1 MTHPTSQLTVLD
13 ARFAV
18 CRLAGD
24 APLPAWFALDA
35 PFAAAVRRGEELSL
49 VVPQDAVPGGDA
61 SGARVERGWAAF
73 EVAGPMAFELT
84 GVLAGIA
91 APLASAGVPV
101 FALAT
106 YDTDVV
112 LVPGARLDDAVAALR
127 AAGHTVD

>member
-1 MTHPTSQLTVLD
+1 LTHPTSRLSVLD
-13 ARFAV
+13 GRWAV
-18 CRLAGD
+18 CRLPGD

-35 PFAAAVRRGEELSL
+35 PFAAAVRRGGELSL
-49 VVPQDAVPGGDA
+49 VVPEDAVPPGD
-61 SGARVERGWAAF
+61 GAQVERGWAAL

-91 APLASAGVPV
+91 APLAGAGVPV

-112 LVPGARLDDAVAALR
+112 LVPCARLEDAVAALR
-127 AAGHTVD
+127 AAGHSVD